1 MVRLLHAS
9 FHEVITMRAGQI
21 VFQHGRALVVAAAGL
36 LAFSPTA
43 CGLFGSSAP
52 KQTMLTSAE
61 NTSGEGT
68 VQAKAG
74 SNGNTEMEVRV
85 KHLSSPSKV
94 AADASVY
101 VVWIQPRN
109 AEIQNVG
116 ALEVDDDL
124 VGKLNTTTPHRAFT
138 VTVTPEPSA
147 RMASPTHKAVF
158 TSEVNRSD

>member
-1 MVRLLHAS
+1 MARPMHAY
-9 FHEVITMRAGQI
+9 FNEVTAMRTAPI
-21 VFQHGRALVVAAAGL
+21 VLQDRGAVVVAAAGL
-36 LAFSPTA
+36 LVFSQTA

-74 SNGNTEMEVRV
+74 GNGNTELEVRV

-116 ALEVDDDL
+116 ALQVDDDL

-158 TSEVNRSD
+158 TSEVNRTE

>member
-1 MVRLLHAS
+1 MRSTPLHSA
-9 FHEVITMRAGQI
+9 
-21 VFQHGRALVVAAAGL
+21 RALAFAALGFGL
-36 LAFSPTA
+36 TA
-43 CGLFGSSAP
+43 CGLFGGGAQ

-74 SNGNTEMEVRV
+74 DNGNTLLEVRV

-94 AADASVY
+94 ASDASVY

-109 AEIQNVG
+109 GAIQNVG
-116 ALEVDDDL
+116 ALVVDPDL
-124 VGKLNTTTPHRAFT
+124 VGQLSTTTPHRAFT

-147 RMASPTHKAVF
+147 RMAAPTHSAVF
-158 TSEVNRSD
+158 TAAVDRSD

>member
-1 MVRLLHAS
+1 VKAA
-9 FHEVITMRAGQI
+9 EVTAMRARSNVSYRPI
-21 VFQHGRALVVAAAGL
+21 SILALASVGILCSAG
-36 LAFSPTA
+36 
-43 CGLFGSSAP
+43 CGLFGGSAP

-74 SNGNTEMEVRV
+74 DNDNTKLEVEV

-109 AEIQNVG
+109 GEIQNVG
-116 ALEVDDDL
+116 ALKVDDDL
-124 VGKLNTTTPHRAFT
+124 LGRLSTTTPHRAFT

-147 RMASPTHKAVF
+147 RMAAPTHKAVF
-158 TSEVNRSD
+158 TAEVNRTE